1 MNIVQYPHPALRFVT
16 RPIVRIDD
24 ALRQSAA
31 QMLELMYEARG
42 VGLAATQV
50 ALPWR
55 MFVYNPTADPEKRE
69 HEHVILNPV
78 ILEKRGSQDESEG
91 CLSFPGMYHKVRRAR
106 AVKVRYH
113 TLTGNQV
120 EIDATDFLSRI
131 FQHETDHLS
140 GILFIDKL
148 GPIGRLAARQ
158 NLARMEAE
166 YRYAQDMGEIPAD
179 AELIR
184 QLEALADGGS
194 TPS

>member
-24 ALRQSAA
+24 ALRHAAA

-78 ILEKRGSQDESEG
+78 IMEKRGSQDESEG
-91 CLSFPGMYHKVRRAR
+91 CLSFPGMYHKVRRAK
-106 AVKVRYH
+106 AVKV
-113 TLTGNQV
+113 
-120 EIDATDFLSRI
+120 RI

-158 NLARMEAE
+158 NLARLEAE
-166 YRYAQDMGEIPAD
+166 YRDAQSMGEIPPD
-179 AELIR
+179 SELIQR
-184 QLEALADGGS
+184 LEALADGGS